1 MNLVE
6 RLSFVLKIP
15 AGYRF
20 FRWMVGG
27 ESAWKTYLADYVKP
41 VSGEKIFDIGCGP
54 ANVLDYLPEVNY
66 TGLDISPDYIR
77 SATQR
82 FGSRGRFLCG
92 DVGLDSIEDEQ
103 GSFDLVLATGLIHHL
118 DDMQADRLFG
128 LARRAMRPTGRL
140 ITFDGCYVPEQSRVT
155 RWLLARDRGK
165 FVRREENYLKLASA
179 QFAKVEPY
187 LRHDLLR
194 IPYTHL
200 IMRCRNEVPTC
211 R

>member
-1 MNLVE
+1 MNMVE
-6 RLSFVLKIP
+6 RLSSILRIP
-15 AGYRF
+15 AGYRV

-27 ESAWKTYLADYVKP
+27 ESAWKTYLADYVNP
-41 VSGEKIFDIGCGP
+41 VPGERIFDIGCGP
-54 ANVLDYLPEVNY
+54 ADVLDYLPEVHY

-77 SATQR
+77 SAAQR
-82 FGSRGRFLCG
+82 FGPRGRFLCG
-92 DVGLDSIEDEQ
+92 DVGLASIEEEQ

-118 DDMQADRLFG
+118 DDAQADRLFD
-128 LARRAMRPTGRL
+128 LARRVMRPTGRL

-165 FVRREENYLKLASA
+165 FVRREEDYLKLASA
-179 QFAKVEPY
+179 QFARVESY

-200 IMRCRNEVPTC
+200 IMCCRNQDSIGQ
-211 R
+211 